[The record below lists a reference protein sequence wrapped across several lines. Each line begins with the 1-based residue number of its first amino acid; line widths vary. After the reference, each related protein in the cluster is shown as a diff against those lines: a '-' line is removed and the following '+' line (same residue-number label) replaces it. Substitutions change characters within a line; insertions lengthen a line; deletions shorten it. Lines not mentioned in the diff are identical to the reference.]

1 MSEQKPETVSEVIV
15 GASASTA
22 GLGGNFAPGVM
33 LDGRRVTPTGWMW
46 VLGFALAGCE
56 WAVIAA
62 NKPEFRET
70 VANWMRDRKRA
81 EAEQEIAA
89 LEQRISSIRA
99 SMTPNADVSGA
110 L

>member
-1 MSEQKPETVSEVIV
+1 MDEQKPEAGSEGGI
-15 GASASTA
+15 GQSASTA

-81 EAEQEIAA
+81 EADQEIAA

-99 SMTPNADVSGA
+99 SMTPNVKWTA
-110 L
+110 